1 MHAPVHACTESLEPS
16 MQRSGEA
23 SITYYWGPLSGA
35 PLGGRDT
42 NDGYLSLTCMRT
54 IAWHV
59 AHGVNDLSLQCR
71 DLENIPVAFR
81 GPLYGIPFGVKDNID
96 VAGLPTTAACEAF
109 RYTPSE
115 SAPTVQTLMDAG
127 ELPIGIML
135 EIHEDHDS
143 VIPVSVHLQHHAL
156 RSMCAWPMTTAVSD
170 AFF

>member
-1 MHAPVHACTESLEPS
+1 
-16 MQRSGEA
+16 
-23 SITYYWGPLSGA
+23 
-35 PLGGRDT
+35 
-42 NDGYLSLTCMRT
+42 MRT

-135 EIHEDHDS
+135 EIHEDHES
-143 VIPVSVHLQHHAL
+143 IILVSVHLQHHAL